1 MFLLASRSLFEEAAV
16 ANERLDDNEEP
27 GGKVDSSSK
36 PGAGGKVLNG
46 GGGKSLLGGVRGGPT
61 RETEAWRVSSRG
73 RVAEVA
79 EMGDGGGDGAL
90 GHGGTLRRKSGIDC
104 GLQVEL
110 PSVIPL
116 GRERKR
122 GTGSGSGGLFLSVN
136 VDEEPD
142 LYKDGYGAY
151 ASSSNSPKST
161 TFSHPCVKSNGSG
174 MCLLFRRLLDRFL
187 PHRN

>member
-16 ANERLDDNEEP
+16 TNEKLDDNEEP
-27 GGKVDSSSK
+27 GVKVDSSSK
-36 PGAGGKVLNG
+36 PGRVLNG
-46 GGGKSLLGGVRGGPT
+46 GGGKSLLGGVREGPA
-61 RETEAWRVSSRG
+61 RGAEAWRMSSRE

-90 GHGGTLRRKSGIDC
+90 GRGGTLRRKSGIDC

-116 GRERKR
+116 GRER

-151 ASSSNSPKST
+151 A
-161 TFSHPCVKSNGSG
+161 
-174 MCLLFRRLLDRFL
+174 
-187 PHRN
+187 